1 MARDTDTRHEL
12 DMYSLMYFSFILLT
26 NKFPHKKRSFWW
38 ETRSKDAMKTAQ
50 LDNANPLVKTTK
62 SIPTISLRK
71 RAENE
76 YSNDNNNNN
85 KKRDPI
91 DAYEIFSHV
100 KDVNDPEHP
109 YSLEQLAVVSPENI
123 VVDDEKSRVT
133 VYFTPTVE
141 HCSMATLIGLS
152 IRVQLLRVLPKRFKV
167 DVRIYILS
175 EHFAL
180 RTSSPGCRAS
190 IASKVSIADEWNYYF
205 VVLYAK
211 FCNHPRSS
219 ATALTRG
226 FLSPSFSRIQIK
238 VSEGSHASET
248 QVNKQL
254 RDKERVAAAL
264 ENGNLLEKVE
274 LTLSGKTAM

>member
-1 MARDTDTRHEL
+1 MGGKNAFVPKTH
-12 DMYSLMYFSFILLT
+12 
-26 NKFPHKKRSFWW
+26 
-38 ETRSKDAMKTAQ
+38 AMKTTAQQ
-50 LDNANPLVKTTK
+50 LDNANPLVKTTA
-62 SIPTISLRK
+62 SMSTVSLRK

-76 YSNDNNNNN
+76 RSNDDNTNAK

-91 DAYEIFSHV
+91 DAYEIFSHI

-167 DVRIYILS
+167 DVRHEFIDGVVVRARFIRLEKS
-175 EHFAL
+175 PFHTNGTTPLFSSFTQSFAHH
-180 RTSSPGCRAS
+180 
-190 IASKVSIADEWNYYF
+190 
-205 VVLYAK
+205 
-211 FCNHPRSS
+211 HPRSS